1 MAFRKRHAETE
12 TLSGNSPVVKSLA
25 TKKLS
30 GEGKEEEREA
40 PPQP

>member
-1 MAFRKRHAETE
+1 MLKLKLFGETCQWSRE
-12 TLSGNSPVVKSLA
+12 APLA

-30 GEGKEEEREA
+30 GEGKEEEEDREA